1 MKKILTFLVGI
12 AALAMAH
19 ADGLPD
25 DRPAWIY
32 IPSEGVISNDNT
44 IGVSCDFVLNVSV
57 LCASNRTLAVGRG
70 QPGDAYVMRGNNLA
84 AGSILDLSEPI
95 ADADGKSW
103 TIEKF
108 NRRCF
113 LRNESPVRTFVAPQE
128 LTTIAEK
135 QFDYPNRPGR
145 LDITLDCPNLAVLPN
160 GFTSGADLLQ
170 LNIPNCRTLDSY
182 ALPKFDEQD
191 VSAWDLSGVEVA
203 GLAAFAWAKPR
214 GTLRLPRVQRVE
226 TTFITKGDLTRLEL
240 GNNGN
245 TLKRVEPFVCNSFR
259 ELVLGCAS
267 GCKIATNSFTS
278 ARLERVWLQGEV
290 PTFIGDDLV
299 FGAEHQKARSMVF
312 YVPETAEW
320 RDAVG
325 EITELTDEEIAAF
338 SAEHPDWEA
347 PVGVVPPDVFHT
359 ADEQYI
365 GFSEV
370 SSCEL
375 SVICYSKDAY
385 GRHTITVDGKPF
397 KGGDLP
403 KGSLV
408 TITAEPKKATTRVR
422 WEGKLP
428 DGTRPK
434 GRTISFRLM
443 KDTSLRLR
451 FSPQWEVD
459 VTPQIPTISDG
470 VWTLLVDIVT
480 GQAGSSDRRLKVG
493 YRPPRNH
500 SRPDLRTIFPWVY
513 PAGDPPPPPCA
524 ELDLSGPVVTRGNES
539 DRWTIVEIV
548 DEAFRGMPSGL
559 VSFYAP
565 ETLTYYGG
573 QIFNGSTTLENM
585 VFNCPDLVGEFGRWG
600 WSLGDCNL
608 RRLVINA
615 PQLTRFGAQNFA
627 RSSFDSSDFAEWD
640 LTGVVDL
647 GECSLR
653 AGQFNAVGI
662 RGALRLP
669 NVEFVGRSAFL
680 HQKRITSAELGTNGK
695 LLSLGKTIFWGND
708 GSLKK
713 IDFGFSSAFTV
724 DPEVLYVTDDSALAV
739 EEFWFSGRAPSVETL
754 DRLLA
759 LRELG
764 EDAEKPIKIF
774 VPLTESSWRALTK
787 PIAADEQGEAELL
800 REDGLTVGGV
810 YARADGVR
818 IAWLVQNPK
827 VPGAPVA
834 REVVRP

>member
-1 MKKILTFLVGI
+1 MMVVKK
-12 AALAMAH
+12 
-19 ADGLPD
+19 
-25 DRPAWIY
+25 
-32 IPSEGVISNDNT
+32 
-44 IGVSCDFVLNVSV
+44 
-57 LCASNRTLAVGRG
+57 
-70 QPGDAYVMRGNNLA
+70 
-84 AGSILDLSEPI
+84 LSP
-95 ADADGKSW
+95 
-103 TIEKF
+103 
-108 NRRCF
+108 
-113 LRNESPVRTFVAPQE
+113 
-128 LTTIAEK
+128 
-135 QFDYPNRPGR
+135 
-145 LDITLDCPNLAVLPN
+145 
-160 GFTSGADLLQ
+160 
-170 LNIPNCRTLDSY
+170 Y
-182 ALPKFDEQD
+182 ALPKFDELD

-214 GTLRLPRVQRVE
+214 GT
-226 TTFITKGDLTRLEL
+226 
-240 GNNGN
+240 
-245 TLKRVEPFVCNSFR
+245 
-259 ELVLGCAS
+259 
-267 GCKIATNSFTS
+267 
-278 ARLERVWLQGEV
+278 
-290 PTFIGDDLV
+290 
-299 FGAEHQKARSMVF
+299 
-312 YVPETAEW
+312 
-320 RDAVG
+320 G
-325 EITELTDEEIAAF
+325 EITELTDEEMAVF

-370 SSCEL
+370 SSCGL

-434 GRTISFRLM
+434 GRTILFRLM

-493 YRPPRNH
+493 YRPPKNH

-513 PAGDPPPPPCA
+513 SAGDPPPPCA
-524 ELDLSGPVVTRGNES
+524 ELDLSGPVVTKGNES
-539 DRWTIVEIV
+539 DKWTIVEIV

-573 QIFNGSTTLENM
+573 QVFNGSTSLENM

-608 RRLVINA
+608 RRLVIND

-647 GECSLR
+647 GESSLR

-680 HQKRITSAELGTNGK
+680 HQKASRL
-695 LLSLGKTIFWGND
+695 
-708 GSLKK
+708 
-713 IDFGFSSAFTV
+713 
-724 DPEVLYVTDDSALAV
+724 PRLART
-739 EEFWFSGRAPSVETL
+739 GR
-754 DRLLA
+754 
-759 LRELG
+759 
-764 EDAEKPIKIF
+764 
-774 VPLTESSWRALTK
+774 
-787 PIAADEQGEAELL
+787 
-800 REDGLTVGGV
+800 
-810 YARADGVR
+810 
-818 IAWLVQNPK
+818 
-827 VPGAPVA
+827 
-834 REVVRP
+834 